1 MSHKT
6 LVNGTVYEVDGGKT
20 LIDGVAYS
28 IDKGKTLVGGTAYE
42 VGFDNGMRKITVT
55 RDYDG
60 GGSPFIR
67 IAANEMLSNDIY
79 FRANG
84 RCDGLAYS
92 TWTSPA
98 TIEVPVG
105 TQFHYSGEVDGAVFE
120 VVLNGSV
127 VSSKN
132 DWIDYGWYTVTKNM
146 TFAMTRVGNRYILT
160 ITET

>member
-6 LVNGTVYEVDGGKT
+6 LVNGTVYEVGGGKT

-42 VGFDNGMRKITVT
+42 VGFDDGMRKITVT
-55 RDYDG
+55 RDYTG

-67 IAANEMLSNDIY
+67 IAEYIT

-84 RCDGLAYS
+84 YCDGLAYS

-105 TQFHYSGEVDGAVFE
+105 TQFFYSGEVDGAVFE

-132 DWIDYGWYTVTKNM
+132 DWIDYGWYTVTENM
-146 TFAMTRVGNRYILT
+146 TFAMTRVDNRYILT